1 MSRSNK
7 CDGTLQVAV
16 AMLLLLIVA
25 SAPFCGLDEACLTE
39 ERLRLDRLPA
49 TGLQNFLPLTA
60 VPPFLAEQQ
69 SSSGRPPQC
78 SGLSGAVRS
87 SPVFATAIEAAK
99 GAARNKERNMTMAT
113 IGTFT
118 ANENGFTGSIRTLA
132 LNVKARIARIENP
145 SDKGP
150 HFRIYAGAV
159 ELGAAWQK
167 RSEQTDRDYL
177 SVKLDDPSFPAPI
190 YATLT
195 DVEGEDGFQLIW
207 SRPNRD

>member
-1 MSRSNK
+1 
-7 CDGTLQVAV
+7 
-16 AMLLLLIVA
+16 
-25 SAPFCGLDEACLTE
+25 
-39 ERLRLDRLPA
+39 
-49 TGLQNFLPLTA
+49 
-60 VPPFLAEQQ
+60 
-69 SSSGRPPQC
+69 
-78 SGLSGAVRS
+78 
-87 SPVFATAIEAAK
+87 
-99 GAARNKERNMTMAT
+99 MAT
-113 IGTFT
+113 IGTFAST
-118 ANENGFTGSIRTLA
+118 ETGFTGSIRTLA

-167 RSEQTDRDYL
+167 RSNESDRDYL

-195 DVEGEDGFQLIW
+195 EVEGQVGFQLIW